1 MEERSYA
8 AIAAYDDSRRP
19 GERPE
24 ETRLLILDLDGIGGA
39 LCRIDSAGEASVER
53 ILPSPGPSTA
63 FGRLAEALG
72 LEPEAAY
79 ALWREKRAD
88 ANRRLEACLK
98 NPGRDYPALQTS
110 GGSLS
115 CAELIGLYEQDRRL
129 TRQLLEEADAA
140 LAETGTDPETLRI
153 VLGGRAACFAPAVHT
168 VRAHFC
174 PEEPWLPDDRFADY
188 GAAEDPALLAPR
200 GEELL
205 RERENG
211 PFGHELAL
219 VCLANSGADGAL
231 REQLLPLAEREQG
244 AKQLSQ
250 AAYRGQVYLTART
263 TLTLSIDGR
272 REALALRDWGI
283 YEGLYRVGFR
293 LAEKKPELCFQRSD
307 DETDVSYIPIKV

>member
-98 NPGRDYPALQTS
+98 NPGRDYPAL
-110 GGSLS
+110 
-115 CAELIGLYEQDRRL
+115 
-129 TRQLLEEADAA
+129 
-140 LAETGTDPETLRI
+140 
-153 VLGGRAACFAPAVHT
+153 
-168 VRAHFC
+168 
-174 PEEPWLPDDRFADY
+174 
-188 GAAEDPALLAPR
+188 LAPR

-219 VCLANSGADGAL
+219 VCLANPGADGAL